1 MKKITT
7 LCTTGL
13 LIGLTAS
20 TALSAPQA
28 MPESSSPFNFYL
40 GANAGGHTTA
50 NDQSTYNATT
60 GARNSFFNSLAITGW
75 DGGVMTG
82 MELDLTP
89 RFYVANE
96 LFYRWMGGKQR
107 RLIPASGANTGY
119 EEEREYGFSI
129 MPGIK
134 INGSRLYL
142 RAGVSKARFKSW
154 VDKNNLAF
162 RSAPYNGRYMSGV
175 NAGLGYQTPLFDQLF
190 LQADYI
196 YTHYHQS
203 SNRNTA
209 GTIREFDRYSS
220 NEFLM
225 GLLYKFNKT
234 PASHNTTHSAI
245 HSGVYLGLQ
254 GIYNDT
260 KFKYSDIKI
269 TGVAVHNDDEL
280 MRGGKVGLSL
290 GYNHCFS
297 HYFYLAEELSYQF
310 LQTKLSI
317 NSNTSAPPRSH
328 DVRDGMRLGFS
339 IVPGFAIN
347 KANIIYTR
355 LGIEHAKFKNT
366 GWQGSDTMGG
376 GANFHEYKNG
386 FRTGIG
392 YETALTNQLSLNGEY
407 DYTVYKR
414 IHTSI
419 ADVNSTSDNW
429 YKPRS
434 FQYMIGL
441 KYHF

>member
-7 LCTTGL
+7 LCATSVL
-13 LIGLTAS
+13 VGLTAS

-28 MPESSSPFNFYL
+28 MPESTSPFNFYL

-50 NDQSTYNATT
+50 NDRSTYNATT
-60 GARNSFFNSLAITGW
+60 GATRVFFKSLATTGW
-75 DGGVMTG
+75 NGGAIAG
-82 MELDLTP
+82 MELNFTP

-96 LFYRWMGGKQR
+96 LFYRWMGGEQR
-107 RLIPASGANTGY
+107 RLAPAGNLDTGY
-119 EEEREYGFSI
+119 KEEREYGFSI

-142 RAGVSKARFKSW
+142 RAGLSKARFKSR
-154 VDKNNLAF
+154 VDTGSLTS
-162 RSAPYNGRYMSGV
+162 RGAPYSGRYVSGV

-196 YTHYHQS
+196 YTHYHQTS
-203 SNRNTA
+203 SLNTA
-209 GTIREFDRYSS
+209 GTIRDFDRYSS

-234 PASHNTTHSAI
+234 PASHNTPHSAI

-254 GIYNDT
+254 GIYSDT
-260 KFKYSDIKI
+260 KMKYSQATTSIDL
-269 TGVAVHNDDEL
+269 HNDDRV

-290 GYNHCFS
+290 GYNHRFG

-310 LQTKLSI
+310 LQTKLTAGNFS
-317 NSNTSAPPRSH
+317 TTPTREH
-328 DVRDGMRLGFS
+328 KVRDGMRIGFS
-339 IVPGFAIN
+339 IVPGFTIN
-347 KANIIYTR
+347 KANVIYTR

-366 GWQGSDTMGG
+366 GSEDSDILGN

-392 YETALTNQLSLNGEY
+392 YETALTDRLSLNGEY
-407 DYTVYKR
+407 DYTIYKR
-414 IHTSI
+414 IHNSI
-419 ADVNSTSDNW
+419 TDGNGSSDNW

-434 FQYMIGL
+434 FQYMLGL